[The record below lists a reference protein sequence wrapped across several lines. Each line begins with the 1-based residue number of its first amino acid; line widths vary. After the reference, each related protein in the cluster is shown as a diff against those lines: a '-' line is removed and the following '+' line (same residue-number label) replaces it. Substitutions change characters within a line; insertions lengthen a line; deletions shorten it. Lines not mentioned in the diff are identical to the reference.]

1 MPDFSPY
8 RHAMPRKKRT
18 PLQRIVDALL
28 APFRALWELGL
39 WLRLTLD
46 SEVQL
51 DGGDD
56 FKPLWQRMLLLPLS
70 LVTRTVHA
78 IWLIFAL
85 PFSGWLNDP
94 RLRMHLLCG
103 LPAVIGSLFL
113 IGLTMLQSV
122 DSSKS
127 RALYFE
133 AFDKSEKSKEYDAA
147 KLYASRLIKD
157 SGNGSLEATFRYCKL
172 LALDNDLDRA
182 NAILETLA
190 PNDAPGYAPAHAQRA
205 IAYASIIARSGDQSL
220 LEPLRWHLIHS
231 NDRKDERLAL
241 ARASYYQA
249 SQQFVDWIRSLEF
262 AAKLNPDHWLSI
274 ANIMIARRDGKNA
287 QQALILAR
295 DSFRRRL
302 SEDPLSLPLRI
313 RLIESLV
320 RLQQFE
326 EAELTINV
334 GEGFHPDSMVM
345 KQTRGALERAR
356 LLAMQ
361 ESKRSDNELL
371 NQILLIMT
379 YPEHEDFAID
389 RMVYFYGEMSADNQ
403 TKIRAI
409 LEQKCTD
416 KPSSPL
422 IQLSLSTV
430 ALIDQRLDDAKR
442 LLERTLELD
451 SNVHM
456 AKNNLACLLSE
467 QDPTQLDRA
476 IRLSEEAVAA
486 LPNMPNYRDTLGTLL
501 LTKGEMNRAITEL
514 ERALPGMPKGEQGK
528 LCAKLA
534 KAYEAIG
541 NKSLANSYR
550 AKAEQLSQV
559 NTSK

>member
-1 MPDFSPY
+1 
-8 RHAMPRKKRT
+8 MPRKKRT

-28 APFRALWELGL
+28 APIRALSELGL
-39 WLRLTLD
+39 WLGLTLD
-46 SEVQL
+46 SELRV

-56 FKPLWQRMLLLPLS
+56 FKPLWKRMLLLPLS
-70 LVTRTVHA
+70 LATRTA
-78 IWLIFAL
+78 NATWLIFSL
-85 PFSGWLNDP
+85 PFSGWFNDP
-94 RLRMHLLCG
+94 RLRKHLLFG
-103 LPAVIGSLFL
+103 LPALIASLIL
-113 IGLTMLQSV
+113 TGLTTLQSL

-127 RALYFE
+127 QALYLE
-133 AFDKSEKSKEYDAA
+133 AFDKSEKSKEYAAA
-147 KLYASRLIKD
+147 KLYASRLIND
-157 SGNGSLEATFRYCKL
+157 SGTEALEATFRFCKL
-172 LALDNDLDRA
+172 LALDDDVDRA

-190 PNDAPGYAPAHAQRA
+190 PNHAPGYAPAHAQRA
-205 IAYASIIARSGDQSL
+205 IAYASVLARNGDQSL

-241 ARASYYQA
+241 AQASYFQA

-295 DSFRRRL
+295 DSFRRKL
-302 SEDPLSLPLRI
+302 SEDPLSLSLRI
-313 RLIESLV
+313 RLIEALV

-326 EAELTINV
+326 EAEQTINV
-334 GEGFHPDSMVM
+334 GEGFHPDSIVM
-345 KQTRGALERAR
+345 KQARGALERAR
-356 LLAMQ
+356 LLSMQ
-361 ESKRSDNELL
+361 ESKRSDSELL
-371 NQILLIMT
+371 DQILLVMT
-379 YPEHEDFAID
+379 YPEQEDFAID
-389 RMVYFYGEMSADNQ
+389 RMAYFYGEMSANNQ

-409 LEQKCTD
+409 LEQKSID

-422 IQLSLSTV
+422 IQLSLSTI
-430 ALIDQRLDDAKR
+430 ALIDQRLDDANR

-514 ERALPGMPKGEQGK
+514 ERALPGMPQEERGK
-528 LCAKLA
+528 LCEKLA

-559 NTSK
+559 NNSR